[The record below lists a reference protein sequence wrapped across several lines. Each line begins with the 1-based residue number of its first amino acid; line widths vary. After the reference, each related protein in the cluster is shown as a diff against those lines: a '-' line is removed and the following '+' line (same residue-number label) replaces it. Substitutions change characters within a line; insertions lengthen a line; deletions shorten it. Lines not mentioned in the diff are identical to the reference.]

1 MWDLMTRAAEGLV
14 LEAQLTNGRAGI
26 DTRTVQTPG
35 SGQGG
40 LLHTPGSVIKAS
52 ASCAWW
58 GTGGCDNS
66 SMHQQELSPDGL
78 QRYWV
83 VMTQW
88 QPRLD
93 FHLPEASTLVGKAK
107 LTETHRVIWLC
118 LRAFGSVSWNTQG
131 FGAENPESVLLI
143 ISANP

>member
-1 MWDLMTRAAEGLV
+1 MPILHMWDLMTRAAEGLV
-14 LEAQLTNGRAGI
+14 LEAQLANGRAGV
-26 DTRTVQTPG
+26 DTHAVQTPG
-35 SGQGG
+35 SGHGG

-52 ASCAWW
+52 ASCAGW

-66 SMHQQELSPDGL
+66 SLHQQVLSPDGL

-93 FHLPEASTLVGKAK
+93 FYPPEDSTSVGKAK
-107 LTETHRVIWLC
+107 LTETQGNSAVP
-118 LRAFGSVSWNTQG
+118 QG
-131 FGAENPESVLLI
+131 FWKS
-143 ISANP
+143 